1 MVFLCGGKGM
11 ICDYGMILI
20 LPMDKAYR
28 LVWADAKSIGMSYK
42 MNFAAI
48 MVLIY

>member
-1 MVFLCGGKGM
+1 MVHLCGGKGM

-28 LVWADAKSIGMSYK
+28 LVWADANSIGTSYK
-42 MNFAAI
+42 MNFAANI
-48 MVLIY
+48 VLIH